1 MSAWMEQPLPRT
13 RTISAFRQVSRLFP
27 CSKSVIANL
36 LKHQTCSV
44 NQSGTRKAKP
54 TRACSSERAPTL
66 TTVNK
71 IVKIKCYQCTGNV
84 TEPKKKNHPE
94 PICSKTRPFQQSK
107 LKHHLL
113 MACKGRL
120 TLFPD
125 STNYYGVC
133 QFVWKTRGVSMRLV
147 SWLSL
152 CNNMK
157 CIPDHLQCMCIYIIY
172 HNRHIPLPFPSSSG
186 FQQTAP
192 CPITFLHP
200 LACSFCWRMKGCLL
214 FSIQSIYLP
223 KLWNIQISRKK
234 YANWQSV
241 KWRCERVYETK
252 LFFVRRCRK

>member
-1 MSAWMEQPLPRT
+1 MTNQIPRLAKICGPGKRHPSSPSSSFLVVSAGPIFKGSKMIKDLDSQSLLGPRISCASRNLGDPSCLPTVLVLNGEILTRTMSAWMEQPLPRT

-27 CSKSVIANL
+27 CSKPVIANL
-36 LKHQTCSV
+36 LKHQTCSL

-133 QFVWKTRGVSMRLV
+133 QFVWKTRGVSTRLV

-157 CIPDHLQCMCIYIIY
+157 CIPDHLQCMCIYIY
-172 HNRHIPLPFPSSSG
+172 
-186 FQQTAP
+186 
-192 CPITFLHP
+192 
-200 LACSFCWRMKGCLL
+200 
-214 FSIQSIYLP
+214 
-223 KLWNIQISRKK
+223 
-234 YANWQSV
+234 
-241 KWRCERVYETK
+241 
-252 LFFVRRCRK
+252 